1 MNYLY
6 VMATN
11 VKPRF
16 KIGVSN
22 NPKRRRREIERTIQQ
37 QHGKD
42 KIVKLLWQKECQDA
56 YDVELQTHVYLKP
69 FNDQFYTTNGS
80 TEWFNT
86 SLKKI
91 YSTIGSAL
99 RWYKQKPAKLPK
111 ETSIVAFTGK
121 PDPEDVVNGKWPV
134 KKSQIY
140 KRFYKQLKTP
150 QWVSDN
156 WC

>member
-6 VMATN
+6 VMDTN

-16 KIGVSN
+16 KVGVSN

-69 FNDQFYTTNGS
+69 YNDIFYKTNGS

-86 SLKKI
+86 SLKKK

-99 RWYKQKPAKLPK
+99 RWYKQKPVSLPK
-111 ETSIVAFTGK
+111 GMIRDNINGRIIKREYLTSDQIK
-121 PDPEDVVNGKWPV
+121 KIEENNNVN
-134 KKSQIY
+134 I
-140 KRFYKQLKTP
+140 
-150 QWVSDN
+150 
-156 WC
+156 

>member
-1 MNYLY
+1 MD
-6 VMATN
+6 TN

-16 KIGVSN
+16 KVGVSN

-37 QHGKD
+37 QHGND
-42 KIVKLLWQKECQDA
+42 KIVKLLWQKECADA

-111 ETSIVAFTGK
+111 GMIRDNINGRIIKKAYLTKDQITKIE
-121 PDPEDVVNGKWPV
+121 ENNNVN
-134 KKSQIY
+134 I
-140 KRFYKQLKTP
+140 
-150 QWVSDN
+150 
-156 WC
+156 

>member
-6 VMATN
+6 VMDTN

-22 NPKRRRREIERTIQQ
+22 NPKRRRREIERTIQA

-42 KIVKLLWQKECQDA
+42 KTVSVLWQKEIEDA
-56 YDVELQTHVYLKP
+56 YDVELQTHFYLKP
-69 FNDQFYTTNGS
+69 FNDQFYISNGS
-80 TEWFNT
+80 TEWFNA

-99 RWYKQKPAKLPK
+99 RWYKKKPVSLPK
-111 ETSIVAFTGK
+111 GMIRDNITGRIIK
-121 PDPEDVVNGKWPV
+121 RTYLTPDQIKKIEENNNVN
-134 KKSQIY
+134 I
-140 KRFYKQLKTP
+140 
-150 QWVSDN
+150 
-156 WC
+156 